1 LKEADVEHLK
11 HYCDISRIL
20 AMLKDEKIVPAKAT
34 WKNIPFW
41 RPKSVKDCPDGYKG
55 RVGIHEV
62 LSVSPKIKDLIV
74 KNSTADAVQAQAVKE
89 GMVTMFEDG
98 FIKAAQGKTSIE
110 EVLRVITE

>member
-1 LKEADVEHLK
+1 
-11 HYCDISRIL
+11 
-20 AMLKDEKIVPAKAT
+20 
-34 WKNIPFW
+34 
-41 RPKSVKDCPDGYKG
+41 
-55 RVGIHEV
+55 
-62 LSVSPKIKDLIV
+62 V